1 MRPALTLLFSHRE
14 GVQKV
19 LSSGSMAYVSVVRVA
34 TEAAA
39 LDALVRRQ
47 HETPKH
53 RIKDQ
58 VSLVETALMANAR
71 AFSET
76 GPANHVRGRPCEGS
90 EQR

>member
-1 MRPALTLLFSHRE
+1 MKPTLTLLCSHRE

-39 LDALVRRQ
+39 FDALVKRH

-53 RIKDQ
+53 RTKDH
-58 VSLVETALMANAR
+58 VSPVETALMANAR
-71 AFSET
+71 AFSKT